1 MAVIIATI
9 VFTFAQTFVRVYV
22 WLGVIICI
30 DSARFEEIRRQRER
44 KTIDSPI
51 KKEKKKKKKKKK
63 KTSRVMKMGNGSVT
77 KIQLN

>member
-51 KKEKKKKKKKKK
+51 RKEKKKKKKK